1 MNNDIEN
8 LKKRL
13 IYRSQY
19 RGTKE
24 MDKLVGSFVN
34 TYINS
39 FDSKKLNELEKFL
52 TIDDDNLYKFYN
64 NQIDNI
70 EGANEELLRL
80 FKIFVYKKGWRR
92 DWDSNPGKSCP
103 FAGFQDRCFQ
113 PLSHLSVSKV
123 L

>member
-34 TYINS
+34 TYINN
-39 FDSKKLNELEKFL
+39 FDSEKLNELEKFL

-64 NQIDNI
+64 NQLDHL
-70 EGANEELLRL
+70 EGANKELLRL
-80 FKIFVYKKGWRR
+80 FKTFVYKK
-92 DWDSNPGKSCP
+92 
-103 FAGFQDRCFQ
+103 
-113 PLSHLSVSKV
+113 
-123 L
+123 

>member
-34 TYINS
+34 TYINN
-39 FDSKKLNELEKFL
+39 FDSEKLNELEKFL

-64 NQIDNI
+64 NQLDNI
-70 EGANEELLRL
+70 DGANKELLRL
-80 FKIFVYKKGWRR
+80 FRTFVYKK
-92 DWDSNPGKSCP
+92 
-103 FAGFQDRCFQ
+103 
-113 PLSHLSVSKV
+113 
-123 L
+123 